1 MTEDRVP
8 AAQLQTSKCAQLK
21 HSGQLK
27 KAPNPARDVGES
39 AFSAAHLRIDALLLV
54 NTARII
60 KSPAAVGRFQMGTT
74 V

>member
-1 MTEDRVP
+1 MTGDRVP
-8 AAQLQTSKCAQLK
+8 AAQLQSSKCAQLK
-21 HSGQLK
+21 HFGQLK

-39 AFSAAHLRIDALLLV
+39 ALSAAHLRIDALSLV

-60 KSPAAVGRFQMGTT
+60 KIPAAVGRFQIGIT